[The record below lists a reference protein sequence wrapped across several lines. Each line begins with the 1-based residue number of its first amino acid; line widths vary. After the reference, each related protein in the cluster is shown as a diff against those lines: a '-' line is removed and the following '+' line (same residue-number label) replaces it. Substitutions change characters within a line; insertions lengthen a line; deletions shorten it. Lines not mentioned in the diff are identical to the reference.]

1 VIVLFDVKKYG
12 KQQPR
17 PTHASIAKAS
27 YHCFFSQI
35 CIHDNGAML
44 ELQGVPDLQDQVDPM
59 QVPWHLLV
67 ARKSSCLEGREEKTL
82 SRISRIKQLQRKY
95 N

>member
-1 VIVLFDVKKYG
+1 MLFDVKIYG

-67 ARKSSCLEGREEKTL
+67 APASQVVWKDEKKN
-82 SRISRIKQLQRKY
+82 IV
-95 N
+95 

>member
-1 VIVLFDVKKYG
+1 MPCDVNKHG
-12 KQQPR
+12 KQQPH

-35 CIHDNGAML
+35 CIYDYGAML

-67 ARKSSCLEGREEKTL
+67 TRKSSCLEGREEKAFY
-82 SRISRIKQLQRKY
+82 RMSRIKQLQRKF